1 MPRTLIDMRPP
12 LTGLL
17 FFARAASRW
26 RPGGAVHWGA
36 TGLLRISIQMYHN
49 AEKVNP
55 IPTTDFVGRSG
66 HGERDASQKAASGS
80 PAPSLML

>member
-26 RPGGAVHWGA
+26 RPGGAAHWGA
-36 TGLLRISIQMYHN
+36 TGLLRLSIQMYHN

-55 IPTTDFVGRSG
+55 IPTTDFVRRSG
-66 HGERDASQKAASGS
+66 HGKRDASQEGGEWLA
-80 PAPSLML
+80 APSLML